1 MIPGGG
7 DVDGVVAGGQGGDV
21 DGATAGFGVGDDGV
35 PPIVVDANPKSLIR
49 PTHICFFQVFSW
61 HNSLSFGILLP
72 LMACHSYYGFAPIVA
87 ICSKQMPFCHKS

>member
-1 MIPGGG
+1 MVPGGG
-7 DVDGVVAGGQGGDV
+7 DVDSVVAGGQGGDV
-21 DGATAGFGVGDDGV
+21 DGAAAGFGVGDDGV
-35 PPIVVDANPKSLIR
+35 PPVFIDANPKSLIR
-49 PTHICFFQVFSW
+49 PTNICFFQVFSW